1 MRLSSSLYR
10 HKTVRLCITGSNET
24 TKGLLDE
31 YKTLDCDFGLD
42 QDALETLLKNKAFA
56 AQVVSKFQYRD
67 TGIVNALS
75 VVCSFG
81 LCSSGTPGQK
91 LGFLFDAFDFDA
103 TGTISFDELTIMFA
117 STLRGLRIVSGLG
130 TADPDPAHLEIFA
143 KAAFSDAG
151 KNTDDCITKDNFVD
165 WATKDLIPR
174 ETDSVTLIDVMLK
187 YGVIQSPPEMLL
199 TKSKRS
205 RLLLL

>member
-67 TGIVNALS
+67 TGMYVNVRVNVARADMDHFRRVNALS

-91 LGFLFDAFDFDA
+91 LGCK
-103 TGTISFDELTIMFA
+103 I
-117 STLRGLRIVSGLG
+117 
-130 TADPDPAHLEIFA
+130 TAICPQI
-143 KAAFSDAG
+143 
-151 KNTDDCITKDNFVD
+151 
-165 WATKDLIPR
+165 
-174 ETDSVTLIDVMLK
+174 
-187 YGVIQSPPEMLL
+187 
-199 TKSKRS
+199 
-205 RLLLL
+205 